1 MISEDQ
7 VVDMF
12 AKANPV
18 PSLALLD
25 PIGSMDFEHHED
37 RSERSSGMTEL
48 MTTEEQKAGPRRP
61 RWLVP
66 ALVAGLALVIAMPV
80 YLSRQAPVADEP
92 TPAEGIAIAYLDA
105 LAANDV
111 DTLHEI
117 VAPTAIDVDR
127 NDQSGILAWQDA
139 VGIVITRLGC
149 TEVEQYGTEGA
160 VVNCPWVY
168 DSKWHQALGLEPSS
182 MLQVFFIRE
191 GKIQE
196 ENETNSR
203 ATDVERVWTSFR
215 SWVDKNHPEDVAMM
229 YNTEGED
236 PENAFVRYNNGVGTN
251 NNTTTESIALW
262 EQYTDEFVAE
272 MTG

>member
-1 MISEDQ
+1 MNIEDQ
-7 VVDMF
+7 VAALF

-25 PIGSMDFEHHED
+25 PIGSMDLEHLED
-37 RSERSSGMTEL
+37 RSGRSSGMTEL
-48 MTTEEQKAGPRRP
+48 KTAEEQKAGPRRP
-61 RWLVP
+61 TWLVP
-66 ALVAGLALVIAMPV
+66 ALVATLALLIAIPV

-92 TPAEGIAIAYLDA
+92 SPEAIAIAYLEA

-111 DTLHEI
+111 DTLHEL
-117 VAPTAIDVDR
+117 VAPTAINVDR
-127 NDQSGILAWQDA
+127 NDQSGILAWRDA
-139 VGIVITRLGC
+139 VEIVITRLGC
-149 TEVEQYGTEGA
+149 TEVEQYGTDGA

-182 MLQVFFIRE
+182 MLQVFMIRD
-191 GKIQE
+191 GKIQDQ
-196 ENETNSR
+196 NEANSR
-203 ATDVERVWTSFR
+203 ISDLDLLWTSFR
-215 SWVDKNHPEDVAMM
+215 SWVEENHPEDVATM

-236 PENAFVRYNNGVGTN
+236 PEDTQTRYNTGGGGN

>member
-1 MISEDQ
+1 VASL
-7 VVDMF
+7 F

-25 PIGSMDFEHHED
+25 PIGSMDLDPLED
-37 RSERSSGMTEL
+37 RSGRRSGMTEL
-48 MTTEEQKAGPRRP
+48 KTIQEQKAGPRRP

-66 ALVAGLALVIAMPV
+66 ALVALLVLVIAIPV

-92 TPAEGIAIAYLDA
+92 TPAEGLAITYLEA

-111 DTLHEI
+111 DTLHEV
-117 VAPTAIDVDR
+117 VAPTATDVDW

-149 TEVEQYGTEGA
+149 TEVGQYGADGA
-160 VVNCPWVY
+160 VVHCPWVY
-168 DSKWHQALGLEPSS
+168 DSKWHQALGLEPTS
-182 MLQVFFIRE
+182 MLQVFFIRD

-196 ENETNSR
+196 ENETNSK
-203 ATDVERVWTSFR
+203 AADVERVWVSFR
-215 SWVDKNHPEDVAMM
+215 SWVEENHPDDVATM

-236 PENAFVRYNNGVGTN
+236 PEDTQTRYNTGGRVNS
-251 NNTTTESIALW
+251 TTTPESIALW

-272 MTG
+272 VGG